1 MGNTSILKKFE
12 TFNLDKAGKEIN
24 EILNTAVKEG
34 DLKAVQDTIT
44 GKINASISELEKNLD
59 DKVAKNDIDT
69 MISELNA
76 SKLGIRTVIPEQDTI
91 LDLNDYTDNG
101 IYIFNNNV
109 YADNQPDPDI
119 NGGVIVVLQ
128 YPTGED
134 SNVVVQIAYWS
145 DGESKLQQGDN
156 PLQPIRQFTRLK
168 TQNGKWTFWE
178 LVSVDGHKHTIDDI
192 SELDTVLDSK
202 MPITKIT
209 TATDL
214 NTLTETGVYLINVK
228 LSTENHAPKNDS
240 KGVLVVYKRSN
251 AGFGA
256 NASIVQVFYR
266 FDGEY
271 TIMGAPQFPQFGMDT
286 QPTSGVFVYTRVS
299 YLRDDWGNWLEFSFK
314 GHMHTIDN
322 ITDSFE
328 YVRMKSDER
337 TKLNGIAENANNY
350 VHPDTHPLSI
360 ISNFKDKINDYTMD
374 FKYVNSEVDL
384 NNLTE
389 RKIYEITKTLSIN
402 NNAPRDGCQ
411 GVLLVYRKNLDG
423 AAPIYRSFV
432 QVFYVFNH
440 KKPAKPLGG
449 DQPISIEIYVRVY
462 HGEGGW
468 TEWRKIPFLDSNGKL
483 PDEYLYGTTVKQYGV
498 RWDGTSS
505 TACERLGDAVG
516 LVANAH
522 HGTVDSVRNDFD
534 DIYPWSD
541 MRLCNI
547 DDDGNILA
555 YAGEPTFATDGS
567 NGDVMVEIPKF
578 YYKRVKEKD
587 ENGEYLPSEEI
598 WICKLNL
605 PGYELHPLF
614 IDNGREVSK
623 VFHSAY
629 NPAKVNDNG
638 GIILRSIAGVLP
650 ANNSPRKTYRN
661 MAKARNTS
669 SDKVIWGIED
679 LICIS
684 ALQML
689 YLVEYADTNCQK
701 TVGRGFSAS
710 TYDNMPANGSC
721 NSLNG
726 KSGYIGEDGKSDV
739 SYRGIEGIWGK
750 IYRLLDG
757 ANVKDYI
764 VYYCNSIKDYDDVS
778 FDGKYKANTYENASR
793 KDKGHVSR
801 LGYNQNAPW
810 LLFPEDV
817 GGSNATYI
825 PDSYFGVSGEKV
837 IMFGG
842 NYDSGYASGLFYY
855 GCNNGLDTYSRN
867 NGTHLVVKTI

>member
-34 DLKAVQDTIT
+34 DLKAVQETIT
-44 GKINASISELEKNLD
+44 EQINASISELEKNLD
-59 DKVAKNDIDT
+59 NKATKNDVDA
-69 MISELNA
+69 MISGLNA
-76 SKLGIRTVIPEQDTI
+76 SKLDIRTIISEQDKI
-91 LDLNDYTDNG
+91 LDLDDYTDNG
-101 IYIFNNNV
+101 IYILDNKIH
-109 YADNQPDPDI
+109 AENQPESDVD
-119 NGGVIVVLQ
+119 GGMLVVLQ

-134 SNVVVQIAYWS
+134 NNVVVQIAYWTN
-145 DGESKLQQGDN
+145 GEAFVEDDD
-156 PLQPIRQFTRLK
+156 PLPMIRQYARGRTIDKEWTKWNLVANTETKLGGFKGGRMATATHGGAVGNKASASRGGAVGAGAKTSSGFAGGMAAK
-168 TQNGKWTFWE
+168 TQN
-178 LVSVDGHKHTIDDI
+178 
-192 SELDTVLDSK
+192 
-202 MPITKIT
+202 
-209 TATDL
+209 
-214 NTLTETGVYLINVK
+214 ETG
-228 LSTENHAPKNDS
+228 EA
-240 KGVLVVYKRSN
+240 
-251 AGFGA
+251 
-256 NASIVQVFYR
+256 
-266 FDGEY
+266 
-271 TIMGAPQFPQFGMDT
+271 
-286 QPTSGVFVYTRVS
+286 
-299 YLRDDWGNWLEFSFK
+299 
-314 GHMHTIDN
+314 IDAIQLGTGTN
-322 ITDSFE
+322 PNE
-328 YVRMKSDER
+328 
-337 TKLNGIAENANNY
+337 
-350 VHPDTHPLSI
+350 
-360 ISNFKDKINDYTMD
+360 
-374 FKYVNSEVDL
+374 
-384 NNLTE
+384 
-389 RKIYEITKTLSIN
+389 KTLQVYHYQLMDKEGMIPAN
-402 NNAPRDGCQ
+402 RFPRADIDTY
-411 GVLLVYRKNLDG
+411 GVVKIEGYDDSSFGKRYLGGLDFSEDG
-423 AAPIYRSFV
+423 ALEVRTYEPCGIGIDPMGGSLCILKSNEEDIDKRESWYKPIVPANLEYAVESCTGEKGKPDGYAP
-432 QVFYVFNH
+432 
-440 KKPAKPLGG
+440 
-449 DQPISIEIYVRVY
+449 
-462 HGEGGW
+462 
-468 TEWRKIPFLDSNGKL
+468 LDSNGKL
-483 PDEYLYGTTVKQYGV
+483 PEEYLYGTTVKQYGV

-614 IDNGREVSK
+614 IDNGREVNK

-638 GIILRSIAGVLP
+638 GTILRSIAGVLP

-825 PDSYFGVSGEKV
+825 PDSYFGASGEKV

-842 NYDSGYASGLFYY
+842 NYNSGYGSGLFYY
-855 GCNNGLDTYSRN
+855 GCNNGLDTYSIN